1 VTPLVQLE
9 FAAASFVGSHF
20 LLSHPLRRP
29 LVGAL
34 GERGFQGLY
43 SLVALATLG
52 WMIVSARAIG
62 PEAPR
67 WDPGQAGAIAGS
79 LLMWL
84 GSILFAGSF
93 AGNPALPSGSR
104 GPRIPAEPRGVFRI
118 TRHPMMWGFGLWAL
132 THFIVN
138 STPSGL
144 VIAEAIFVLAIFGAA
159 LQDYK
164 KRRLVGS
171 AWRQWE
177 RKAPFFPF
185 TRGLAAPGWFA
196 FIAGTILFLVATWAH
211 GALGYRMAGPWA
223 LLG

>member
-1 VTPLVQLE
+1 MTPLVQLE
-9 FAAASFVGSHF
+9 IAAASFVGSHF

-29 LVGAL
+29 LVRAL

-43 SLVALATLG
+43 SLVALATFG
-52 WMIVSARAIG
+52 WMILSARAIG
-62 PEAPR
+62 PEASR
-67 WDPGQAGAIAGS
+67 WDLGEGGVIAAS

-93 AGNPALPSGSR
+93 AGNPALPSGPG

-132 THFIVN
+132 THMIAN
-138 STPSGL
+138 PTPSGL
-144 VIAEAIFVLAIFGAA
+144 VIAEAVFVLAILGAA
-159 LQDYK
+159 LQDFK

-177 RKAPFFPF
+177 RKSPFFPF
-185 TRGLAAPGWFA
+185 TRGLAGPGWFA
-196 FIAGTILFLVATWAH
+196 FSAGTVLFLAATWAH